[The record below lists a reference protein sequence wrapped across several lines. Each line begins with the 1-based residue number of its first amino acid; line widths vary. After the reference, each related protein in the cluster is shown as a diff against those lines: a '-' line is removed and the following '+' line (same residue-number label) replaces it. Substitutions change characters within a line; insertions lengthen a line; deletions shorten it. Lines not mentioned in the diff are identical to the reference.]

1 MGGSNA
7 ADGQFPFMASIRSGG
22 NHVCGGALVSNR
34 WVVSAAHCTRSL
46 AAGNTQIAVGSVS
59 RTAGTVY
66 GVSRIANH
74 FDFDIT
80 DMEDDISML
89 ETSTAVVF
97 TASVQP
103 AVLGTTFVGSGST
116 VTVVGYGNTANPGA
130 LATTLQWYTAPT
142 ITNINCRQRFSLVQA
157 RRVQDEHI
165 CTLSPVGQG
174 YEKKTRNVKVLE
186 NNQFF
191 FWFYRTCFGD
201 GGTPVMIGNTVIGVN
216 SWGIPCAQG
225 LF

>member
-1 MGGSNA
+1 
-7 ADGQFPFMASIRSGG
+7 MASIRSGG

-46 AAGNTQIAVGSVS
+46 SAPTTQIAVGSVS

-89 ETSTAVVF
+89 ETSAVVVF

-103 AVLGTTFVGSGST
+103 AVLGTNFVGSGTT

-174 YEKKTRNVKVLE
+174 YGKKLE
-186 NNQFF
+186 TLKYLRMTDHCFF
-191 FWFYRTCFGD
+191 
-201 GGTPVMIGNTVIGVN
+201 
-216 SWGIPCAQG
+216 
-225 LF
+225 